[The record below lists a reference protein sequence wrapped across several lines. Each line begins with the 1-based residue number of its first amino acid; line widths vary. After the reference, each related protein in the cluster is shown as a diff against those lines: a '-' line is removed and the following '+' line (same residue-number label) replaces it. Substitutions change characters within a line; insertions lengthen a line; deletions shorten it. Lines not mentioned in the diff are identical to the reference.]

1 MSVSVLKEVRRIIE
15 ESEIMKEDDAEW
27 PEPDESGTQELE
39 VVIGSEHISFS
50 VSDKNRVVVK
60 A

>member
-1 MSVSVLKEVRRIIE
+1 VSVLKEVRRIIE

-50 VSDKNRVVVK
+50 VSDIVIVEV
-60 A
+60 